1 MTMGGALRRAAGAAR
16 RRGPQTVVCAWAV
29 VWASTLAGCAN
40 LPFIGEPKGGD
51 SASPASPSASAPS
64 AAASAAQARADYRF
78 EVQGPPAL
86 ARLLTQ
92 YLDLSRFQTA
102 PDADAIDA
110 AELERLRRAAPAQA
124 RGLLETQGYFN
135 ATVTAER
142 IDSPGADK
150 PLIRIVV
157 DPGPVTRVTAVDI
170 AATGP
175 LQQSVDAGNPVAQA
189 ELDRLRKGWTLMP
202 GEPFLQSAWSSAK
215 SSAIAGV
222 RANGY
227 VAAEYARS
235 AATVDAP
242 ANSARLAVEVAS
254 GPLYLVGPLRV
265 TGLAQF
271 PPDPVLNLSQFGPGD
286 PYSDKTLL
294 DYQERLQKLGLFEG
308 AAVTLDPS
316 SATSQ
321 AAPVEVRVREAP
333 IQQATVGLGYST
345 NTGPRATLDYTH
357 RRPFGID
364 WIGTSKIALGPSNQ
378 QIDADLTSYPHSNL
392 WRNFVGGTLQ
402 RLKTDDQTLDG
413 YTLRVGRSKQDARI
427 DRRYYL
433 EATHAT
439 VLNDQLS
446 SSGDAVTANYNWL
459 YRALD
464 NELLPTTGYALTT
477 QTAIGYARGSREVG
491 SGGAQE
497 SAKGPLARLYLRLT
511 GWHPL
516 GAWFGSG
523 RIEVGQIISGSPV
536 GIPDTLLF
544 RAGGT
549 DSVRGYGYRQLAP
562 SINGVTVGGRTLM
575 TASIEAAHPIVA
587 RHPEFLYAV
596 FIDAGNAAD
605 SWKGLSPRVGYG
617 AGLRWRSPVGPLSLD
632 VAYGQAVRQFRV
644 HLSVGVKF

>member
-1 MTMGGALRRAAGAAR
+1 MTMGGARWRAADAAR
-16 RRGPQTVVCAWAV
+16 RRWALATAGALAV
-29 VWASTLAGCAN
+29 AWASTLTGCAA
-40 LPFIGEPKGGD
+40 LPFGQDPNAGD
-51 SASPASPSASAPS
+51 LPSPASPSASAPS
-64 AAASAAQARADYRF
+64 AAASAAIARADYRF
-78 EVQGPPAL
+78 EVEAPPAL
-86 ARLLTQ
+86 ATLLDQ
-92 YLDLSRFQTA
+92 YLDLARFQTA

-142 IDSPGADK
+142 IDAAGAAK

-157 DPGPVTRVTAVDI
+157 DPGPVARVTAVDV

-175 LQQSVDAGNPVAQA
+175 LQQSADTGDAAAKA
-189 ELDRLRKGWTLMP
+189 ELDRLRRGWTLKL
-202 GEPFLQSAWSSAK
+202 GDPFLQSAWSVAK

-227 VAAEYARS
+227 VTAEYTRS

-242 ANSARLAVEVAS
+242 ANSVRLAVELAS
-254 GPLYLVGPLRV
+254 GPLYLLGPLHL
-265 TGLAQF
+265 TGLEHF
-271 PPDPVLNLSQFGPGD
+271 PPDPVLNLAQFGPGE

-308 AAVTLDPS
+308 ASVTLDS
-316 SATSQ
+316 SPATSQ

-364 WIGTSKIALGPSNQ
+364 WIGTSKMALGPSNQ

-402 RLKTDDQTLDG
+402 RLKADDQTLDG
-413 YTLRVGRSKQDARI
+413 YTLRVGRSKENARI

-433 EATHAT
+433 EATHAK
-439 VLNDQLS
+439 VLSDPLD

-477 QTAIGYARGSREVG
+477 QAAIGYARGTREIGG
-491 SGGAQE
+491 SGALE
-497 SAKGPLARLYLRLT
+497 SAKGPLARLYLRLSA
-511 GWHPL
+511 WHPF
-516 GAWFGSG
+516 GAWLGSG
-523 RIEVGQIISGSPV
+523 RIEVGQIVSGSPV

-549 DSVRGYGYRQLAP
+549 DSVRGYGYRELGP
-562 SINGVTVGGRTLM
+562 TINGVTVGGRTLL

-587 RHPEFLYAV
+587 RHPEFLYALFV
-596 FIDAGNAAD
+596 DAGNAAD
-605 SWKGLSPRVGYG
+605 SWSTLSARIGYG

-632 VAYGQAVRQFRV
+632 VAYGQSVRQFRV

>member
-1 MTMGGALRRAAGAAR
+1 MTGSVARSIPASMAALISAAVLAAGL
-16 RRGPQTVVCAWAV
+16 V
-29 VWASTLAGCAN
+29 GCSSI
-40 LPFIGEPKGGD
+40 PFIGEKNDAGA
-51 SASPASPSASAPS
+51 ASPASPGASAPS
-64 AAASAAQARADYRF
+64 AAASAAIARADYRF
-78 EVQGPPAL
+78 EVIAPPPL
-86 ARLLTQ
+86 AKLLNN

-110 AELERLRRAAPAQA
+110 AELERLRRGAPAQA

-135 ATVTAER
+135 ATVSAER
-142 IDSPGADK
+142 IDVEGGGK
-150 PLIRIVV
+150 PLIRVVV
-157 DPGPVTRVTAVDI
+157 DAGPLTRVSAVDI
-170 AATGP
+170 TATGP
-175 LQQSVDAGNPVAQA
+175 LKQAVDAGNAA
-189 ELDRLRKGWTLMP
+189 AKTELDRLRSGWTLKP
-202 GEPFLQSAWSSAK
+202 GDPFLQGAWSSAK
-215 SSAIAGV
+215 SGAIAGV

-227 VAAEYARS
+227 VAADYAHS
-235 AATVDAP
+235 AATVTAP
-242 ANSARLAVEVAS
+242 TNSAHLAVEVAS
-254 GPLYLVGPLRV
+254 GPLYLLGPLHV
-265 TGLAQF
+265 TGLTHF
-271 PPDPVLNLSQFGPGD
+271 PPDPVLNLAQFGIGD

-316 SATSQ
+316 PATSQ

-333 IQQATVGLGYST
+333 IQQATLGVGYST

-413 YTLRVGRSKQDARI
+413 YTARVGRSKEDAHI

-433 EATHAT
+433 EATHAV
-439 VLNDQLS
+439 VLTDQLD

-464 NELLPTTGYALTT
+464 NELLPATGYALTT
-477 QTAIGYARGSREVG
+477 QTAIGYARGTREVT
-491 SGGAQE
+491 GGTEE
-497 SAKGPLARLYLRLT
+497 SAKGPLARLYLRLST
-511 GWHPL
+511 YRPFGN
-516 GAWFGSG
+516 WFGSG
-523 RIEVGQIISGSPV
+523 RIEVGQIFSGSAV

-549 DSVRGYGYRQLAP
+549 DSVRGYGYRELAP
-562 SINGVTVGGRTLM
+562 TINGTTVGGRTLF
-575 TASIEAAHPIVA
+575 TASVEAAHPIVA
-587 RHPEFLYAV
+587 THPEFLYAV

-605 SWKGLSPRVGYG
+605 TWSALTPRIGYG

-632 VAYGQAVRQFRV
+632 LAYGQSVQQFRV